1 MRAFLV
7 AESQRIGVSRTARH
21 LGISRRTIYRWRH
34 RAPDFVDRPCRPHRS
49 PRRTADATEARVL
62 ALRLEQRWGPDRI
75 GPVLGLAPSSVYR
88 ILLRH
93 GAHRLAHLFP
103 KPRRS
108 FGTFDVRIP
117 GQLIAMDT
125 KSLGR
130 LDRGGGRHPHDRG
143 IAFVGWRQLHVAI
156 DLASRV
162 VVTQLRPGCGNA
174 DTIAFLEHAVAA
186 FDAAGVRVQRVLT
199 DTGAGYKRTFHERAA
214 ALGIRHTRTQ
224 PYHPWTNGRVER
236 FNRTI
241 QHECLYR
248 DTFHAEPERDLAVAL
263 FVAYDNRQRP
273 HSALGGLA
281 PLDWLDRWRAT
292 QVYGDLSLAA
302 SGGQAAVVRSAWTG
316 RPRCSAASSRAGGRV
331 AGCAGGSGPPIG

>member
-7 AESQRIGVSRTARH
+7 AESARIGVSRTARH

-34 RAPDFVDRPCRPHRS
+34 RAPDFTDRPCRPQRS
-49 PRRTADATEARVL
+49 PRRATDATEAAVL
-62 ALRLEQRWGPDRI
+62 TLRLEQRWGPDRN
-75 GPVLGLAPSSVYR
+75 GPVLGLAPSTVHR
-88 ILLRH
+88 ILRRH

-108 FGTFDVRIP
+108 FGQFDVRVP
-117 GQLIAMDT
+117 GELIAMDT

-130 LDRGGGRHPHDRG
+130 LDRGGGRHPGHGNRPPGEGRDQR
-143 IAFVGWRQLHVAI
+143 VGWRQLHVAI

-162 VVTQLRPGCGNA
+162 VVTQLRTSCGNA
-174 DTIAFLEHAVAA
+174 DTIAFLEHAIAA
-186 FDAAGVRVQRVLT
+186 FDAQGIRVQRVLT
-199 DTGAGYKRTFHERAA
+199 DNGAGYKRTFHEHAT

-248 DTFHAEPERDLAVAL
+248 DEFHAEQERDLAVAL
-263 FVAYDNRQRP
+263 F
-273 HSALGGLA
+273 
-281 PLDWLDRWRAT
+281 
-292 QVYGDLSLAA
+292 
-302 SGGQAAVVRSAWTG
+302 
-316 RPRCSAASSRAGGRV
+316 
-331 AGCAGGSGPPIG
+331 